1 MCLKIRIIIIDLCR
15 VCGPNGWYLCSFF
28 LPYYVLLQVN
38 IIKYNE
44 TGVKEYPYI

>member
-1 MCLKIRIIIIDLCR
+1 MTIIIDLCR
-15 VCGPNGWYLCSFF
+15 VRGPNGCYLYLFF
-28 LPYYVLLQVN
+28 LPYFVLSQVN